1 MTNLTLEEKKE
12 LIRMAL
18 KAREGAYAPYS
29 DFLVGAALRAEDG
42 RVCVRT
48 RAICYLGAAAM
59 WRTPPLPRPAAPSAR
74 RCSRR

>member
-29 DFLVGAALRAEDG
+29 DFLDRKSV
-42 RVCVRT
+42 V
-48 RAICYLGAAAM
+48 
-59 WRTPPLPRPAAPSAR
+59 
-74 RCSRR
+74 